1 MARLVLLDW
10 SINPEATMQPTFFR
24 RLFGA
29 AMLDPVTY
37 EEVEADSSATAQAL
51 TVVVFASAAAAIG
64 AKGLHD
70 GPATLSFFATAGV
83 IALLAWATW
92 ALVTFEIGARL
103 LPTPDTHVDPGE
115 LLRTLGFAA
124 APLLIQVLAIMPGAR
139 VPVFTVATIWAIAA
153 SVVAVKQA
161 LDYTST
167 LRALAVS
174 GLGMALALAVAVVL
188 GLVFGPTVSG

>member
-1 MARLVLLDW
+1 MR
-10 SINPEATMQPTFFR
+10 PTFFR

-29 AMLDPVTY
+29 AMLDPATY
-37 EEVEADSSATAQAL
+37 EEVEADSSATPQAL
-51 TVVVFASAAAAIG
+51 AVVVFSSLAAAIG
-64 AKGLHD
+64 ARGLQN
-70 GPATLSFFATAGV
+70 GPATLSFFATASV

-103 LPTPDTHVDPGE
+103 LPTGDTHTDPGE

-124 APLLIQVLAIMPGAR
+124 APGLIQILAVMPGAM
-139 VPVFTVATIWAIAA
+139 VPVFAIAAVWALAA

-174 GLGMALALAVAVVL
+174 GFGIVLALAVAFVL
-188 GLVFGPTVSG
+188 GLVFGPTLA

>member
-1 MARLVLLDW
+1 LGDQL
-10 SINPEATMQPTFFR
+10 EATMPPTFLR

-29 AMLDPVTY
+29 AMLDPATY
-37 EEVEADSSATAQAL
+37 EEVEADSSATPQAL
-51 TVVVFASAAAAIG
+51 AVVVFASLAAAIG
-64 AKGLHD
+64 ARGLSD
-70 GPATLSFFATAGV
+70 GPATLSFFATSGV

-92 ALVTFEIGARL
+92 ALVTFEIGARI
-103 LPTPDTHVDPGE
+103 LPTSDTHVDPGE

-124 APLLIQVLAIMPGAR
+124 SPLLLQVLAVMPGAR

-167 LRALAVS
+167 WRALAVS
-174 GLGMALALAVAVVL
+174 GLGIVLALAVAFVL
-188 GLVFGPTVSG
+188 GLAFGPTLAAR

>member
-1 MARLVLLDW
+1 MR
-10 SINPEATMQPTFFR
+10 PTFLR

-29 AMLDPVTY
+29 AMLDPATY
-37 EEVEADSSATAQAL
+37 EEVEADSSATPQAL
-51 TVVVFASAAAAIG
+51 AVVVCASLAAAIG
-64 AKGLHD
+64 ARGLSD
-70 GPATLSFFATAGV
+70 GPATLSFFATSGV

-92 ALVTFEIGARL
+92 ALVTFEIGARI
-103 LPTPDTHVDPGE
+103 LPTSDTHVDPGE

-124 APLLIQVLAIMPGAR
+124 SPLLLQVLAVMPGAR

-167 LRALAVS
+167 WRALAVS
-174 GLGMALALAVAVVL
+174 GLGIVLALAVAFVL
-188 GLVFGPTVSG
+188 GLAFGPTLAAR

>member
-1 MARLVLLDW
+1 MR
-10 SINPEATMQPTFFR
+10 PTFFR

-29 AMLDPVTY
+29 AMLDPLTY
-37 EEVEADSSATAQAL
+37 EEIEADASTTPQAMA
-51 TVVVFASAAAAIG
+51 VVVCASLAAAIG

-70 GPATLSFFATAGV
+70 GPATLAFFATSGV

-92 ALVTFEIGARL
+92 ALVTFEVGARL
-103 LPTPDTHVDPGE
+103 LPTRDTHTDPGE

-124 APLLIQVLAIMPGAR
+124 APGLIQVLAVVPGAM
-139 VPVFTVATIWAIAA
+139 VPVFTVTILWALAA
-153 SVVAVKQA
+153 SVIAVKQA

-174 GLGMALALAVAVVL
+174 GLGIALALAFAFVM
-188 GLVFGPTVSG
+188 GLLFGPTLAA